1 MRSALGSTNIIDMNN
16 AENTAPNF
24 LDMLMELAHEAAA
37 RPGHFEALLQADNA
51 AHEARKAARRAAAER
66 RAEALRIAKSQR
78 EQGAGMTLTERVL
91 RANGHTAA
99 EIDYAIA
106 RIF

>member
-1 MRSALGSTNIIDMNN
+1 MNN
-16 AENTAPNF
+16 AINTAPNF

-37 RPGHFEALLQADNA
+37 RPGHFEALRRADNA
-51 AHEARKAARRAAAER
+51 AHEARKAARRAVA
-66 RAEALRIAKSQR
+66 
-78 EQGAGMTLTERVL
+78 ERVL